1 MAEPAWSPDGRQLVF
16 ATWSHGHSYLAVAPV
31 EGGTY
36 RIVIDR
42 RRAGAWEPAWSPD
55 GVWIAFRSSNGNGG
69 ESLFAVHPDG
79 SGLRRLTDTSDTRSD
94 AQPAWSPDG
103 KRLYF
108 WTTTWGWGSLWR
120 LTVVDAAAALTASG
134 KLGPNWGAHWHSL
147 PAICG
152 PQGRDLPDGPM
163 GLIVVRKVAR

>member
-36 RIVIDR
+36 RIVVDR
-42 RRAGAWEPAWSPD
+42 RGAGAWDPAWSPEGD
-55 GVWIAFRSSNGNGG
+55 
-69 ESLFAVHPDG
+69 PDG

-108 WTTTWGWGSLWR
+108 WTTTWGWGGLWR